1 MSKQNFPV
9 TEAEVKKHKTVGK
22 ANITVTVDG
31 VPRPFLVTEV
41 FGYLSWTGIDGES
54 PSGIRIHYGR
64 DLEVGTH
71 PFDASQMMLTYQ
83 DANGNERYRP
93 TSGQVEVT
101 VQRPDFG
108 TEFKHIGKLVDVEYG
123 DQSPVISLNGTY
135 EVGEYEPD

>member
-9 TEAEVKKHKTVGK
+9 TEAEVKTHKTGGT

-31 VPRPFLVTEV
+31 VTLPFLVTDV
-41 FGYLSWTGIDGES
+41 YGYLSWAGIDGKS
-54 PSGIRIHYGR
+54 PSSIRIHYGR

-71 PFDASQMMLTYQ
+71 PLDASLMMLTYQ

-101 VQRPDFG
+101 VHRPEFG
-108 TEFKHIGKLVDVEYG
+108 TEFKHVGKLVDVKYG
-123 DQSPVISLNGTY
+123 DQSPVIILNGTY